1 MNEPS
6 SAHEKEFGIPPD
18 LVTVV
23 PQAATL
29 LGTFSDYI
37 KGWSL
42 GCNTADGIVLT
53 ISGRDDNIVR
63 VVNSTKQDKKKF
75 SLSSIKYRREDK
87 WANAV
92 KAVFLELGRNGVRCG
107 GYSILITG
115 RGCNA
120 SPYSLSAEIYAGLT
134 VALNELLSL
143 GWDRRKLYSVALE
156 ASHFSLQG
164 AARWRDLWLLLFA
177 EEGKMYLFD
186 EKTRGVKEAGFDVS
200 PCRSLLFNSD
210 IPYSVLTPEYD
221 EFKAGLPEL
230 VLRFQSAI
238 PKDTELRKLSDKEIR
253 YYSSRFSER
262 DRRYLLFLN
271 LSSSSA
277 RSAFDEIQ
285 KGNVKGFGTVLSNA
299 QRSLVSNA
307 ELTSPELDWIFRR
320 SKENTSVIGMA
331 SIDVGIAGSLVTIVD
346 EKSGFPNN
354 QRVDEYE
361 RIFGFHPV
369 ASDFAPSSSV
379 EIIGK

>member
-1 MNEPS
+1 MSEPS

-23 PQAATL
+23 PQATTL

-37 KGWSL
+37 NGWSL
-42 GCNTADGIVLT
+42 GCNTADGITLT
-53 ISGRDDNIVR
+53 ISRRDDNIVR

-92 KAVFLELGRNGVRCG
+92 KAVFFELGRNGVKCG

-143 GWDRRKLYSVALE
+143 GWDRKKLYSVSLE
-156 ASHFSLQG
+156 ASRFTLQG
-164 AARWRDLWLLLFA
+164 AARWRDLWLLLFG

-186 EKTRGVKEAGFDVS
+186 EKTRSVKDAPFDVT

-221 EFKAGLPEL
+221 EFKAGLPDL
-230 VLRFQSAI
+230 VSRFASVI
-238 PKDTELRKLSDKEIR
+238 PKDMELRKLSDKEIR

-262 DRRYLLFLN
+262 ERRYLMFLN

-277 RSAFDEIQ
+277 KNAFDEIE
-285 KGNVKGFGTVLSNA
+285 KGNTKVFGGILSAA

-331 SIDVGIAGSLVTIVD
+331 SIDVGIAGSLVAVVD

-361 RIFGFHPV
+361 RIFGFHPSV
-369 ASDFAPSSSV
+369 SDFAPSSSV
-379 EIIGK
+379 TFSRG

>member
-1 MNEPS
+1 MSEPY

-18 LVTVV
+18 LVTAV
-23 PQAATL
+23 PQATTL

-37 KGWSL
+37 NGWSL
-42 GCNTADGIVLT
+42 GCNTADGITLT

-92 KAVFLELGRNGVRCG
+92 KAVFFELGRNGIRSG
-107 GYSILITG
+107 GYNILISG

-134 VALNELLSL
+134 VALNDLLSL
-143 GWDRRKLYSVALE
+143 GWDRKKLYSLSVE
-156 ASHFSLQG
+156 ASRFSIQG
-164 AARWRDLWLLLFA
+164 AARWRDLWLLFFG

-186 EKTRGVKEAGFDVS
+186 EKTKSVKDVGFDVY

-221 EFKAGLPEL
+221 EFKAGLPDL
-230 VLRFQSAI
+230 VSRFVSGL

-262 DRRYLLFLN
+262 EKRYIMFLN

-277 RSAFDEIQ
+277 KNAFDEIQ
-285 KGNVKGFGTVLSNA
+285 KGNTRGFGSVLSSA

-320 SKENTSVIGMA
+320 SKENSSVIGMA
-331 SIDVGIAGSLVTIVD
+331 SIDIGIAGSLVAVVD

-361 RIFGFHPV
+361 RIFGFHPSV
-369 ASDFAPSSSV
+369 ADFSPSSSV

>member
-1 MNEPS
+1 MSEPS

-23 PQAATL
+23 PQATTL

-37 KGWSL
+37 NGWSL
-42 GCNTADGIVLT
+42 GCNTADGITLT
-53 ISGRDDNIVR
+53 ISRRDDNIVR

-92 KAVFLELGRNGVRCG
+92 KAVFFELGRNGVKCG

-143 GWDRRKLYSVALE
+143 GWDRKKLYSVSLE
-156 ASHFSLQG
+156 ASRFTLQG
-164 AARWRDLWLLLFA
+164 AARWRDLWLLLFG

-186 EKTRGVKEAGFDVS
+186 EKTRSVKDAPFDVT

-221 EFKAGLPEL
+221 EFKAGLSDL
-230 VLRFQSAI
+230 VSRFASVI
-238 PKDTELRKLSDKEIR
+238 PKDMELRKLSDKEIR

-262 DRRYLLFLN
+262 ERRYLMFLN

-277 RSAFDEIQ
+277 RNAFDEIQ
-285 KGNVKGFGTVLSNA
+285 KGNTKVFGGILSAA

-331 SIDVGIAGSLVTIVD
+331 SIDVGIAGSLVAVVD

-361 RIFGFHPV
+361 RIFGFHPSV
-369 ASDFAPSSSV
+369 SDFAPSSSV
-379 EIIGK
+379 TISGK